1 MKTESIVYT
10 KAFEFAIQIIELYKQ
25 LINEKKEYVMSKQL
39 LKSGTSIGANIKE
52 ALAAQSKRD
61 FIAKLHISLKE
72 TSETEYWI
80 ELLIKTDYITKD
92 KGQSLLSKLRQ
103 IYKMLSSIIMTAKK
117 NMHNNS

>member
-1 MKTESIVYT
+1 MKLLKETIWVGIMKTESIVYT

-61 FIAKLHISLKE
+61 FIAKLHISLK
-72 TSETEYWI
+72 
-80 ELLIKTDYITKD
+80 
-92 KGQSLLSKLRQ
+92 
-103 IYKMLSSIIMTAKK
+103 
-117 NMHNNS
+117 

>member
-61 FIAKLHISLKE
+61 FIAKLHISLK
-72 TSETEYWI
+72 
-80 ELLIKTDYITKD
+80 
-92 KGQSLLSKLRQ
+92 
-103 IYKMLSSIIMTAKK
+103 
-117 NMHNNS
+117 